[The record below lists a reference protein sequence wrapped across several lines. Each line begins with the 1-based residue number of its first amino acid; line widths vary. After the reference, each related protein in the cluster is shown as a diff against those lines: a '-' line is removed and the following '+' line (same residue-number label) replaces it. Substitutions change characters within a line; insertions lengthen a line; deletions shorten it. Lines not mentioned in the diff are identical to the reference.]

1 MVEVP
6 AATPVTIPDI
16 PIVAVA
22 VFTELQTPL
31 PAALFKVVLL
41 AGHTVNTPV
50 IVPAFG
56 KGLTVTTLAT
66 AAVPQLLVTV

>member
-1 MVEVP
+1 MVDVP
-6 AATPVTIPDI
+6 AATPVKIPDV

-31 PAALFKVVLL
+31 PAALLKVVLL

-56 KGLTVTTLAT
+56 KGFTVTTVVDAT
-66 AAVPQLLVTV
+66 VPQLLVTV